1 MNEKER
7 KSGKNQFDKFR
18 LNGNQEIDQT
28 SILTATSLRD
38 CLHNFRR
45 MDVNLINNFLV
56 KNYI

>member
-7 KSGKNQFDKFR
+7 KSGKNHLINFG

>member
-1 MNEKER
+1 MKRKENLEKINLINF
-7 KSGKNQFDKFR
+7 G

-45 MDVNLINNFLV
+45 MDVNLINNFL
-56 KNYI
+56 